1 MRMLIAG
8 GGTGGHVYPGIALAE
23 ALRAQAGVETHWV
36 GTADRMEATAV
47 PQAGIPFHPIRV
59 SFLKGRSGI
68 DRLRAAATLPIAGA
82 ASLALLRRL
91 RPAAVIGVGGFASGP
106 LGAAAAALRI
116 PLFLLEQNAR
126 PGLTNQVLSRAATA
140 VYASFPEPEAAFATR
155 RGRRAEQ
162 LSRLLPAAD
171 KTSFHVFGNPIRA
184 RLLDAVADRARDVD
198 ATTPIRLLVLGGSQ
212 GARSLNEATPALV
225 ARLRAAGRQVVVHH
239 AAGRGG
245 DTAVLERYVAAGVE
259 DARVDAFID
268 DMASAYGA
276 ADLVITR
283 AGATTIAELTA
294 LGVPALFVP
303 FPFAADD
310 HQTANAMAVVERGG
324 GVMVSDDE
332 YLQGD
337 RAARIL
343 TPLLHHREVLQRM
356 AAASRALGRPDAA
369 DDIARHLLATL
380 GAST

>member
-1 MRMLIAG
+1 
-8 GGTGGHVYPGIALAE
+8 
-23 ALRAQAGVETHWV
+23 
-36 GTADRMEATAV
+36 
-47 PQAGIPFHPIRV
+47 
-59 SFLKGRSGI
+59 
-68 DRLRAAATLPIAGA
+68 
-82 ASLALLRRL
+82 
-91 RPAAVIGVGGFASGP
+91 
-106 LGAAAAALRI
+106 
-116 PLFLLEQNAR
+116 
-126 PGLTNQVLSRAATA
+126 
-140 VYASFPEPEAAFATR
+140 
-155 RGRRAEQ
+155 
-162 LSRLLPAAD
+162 
-171 KTSFHVFGNPIRA
+171 
-184 RLLDAVADRARDVD
+184 
-198 ATTPIRLLVLGGSQ
+198 
-212 GARSLNEATPALV
+212 
-225 ARLRAAGRQVVVHH
+225 VHH

-310 HQTANAMAVVERGG
+310 HQTSNAMAVVERGG